1 MGIWNKVAQMSG
13 TVLKGTGKTAWNV
26 GKTAT
31 GQTFKAVTHPVN
43 TLKSTGSALKTVAIG
58 GGAAYVGWEKLTTD
72 KSVARIVGDTLV
84 GEDAVDQVKETM
96 NDVKDLKEKAG
107 EAVDAVGDAMTDVN
121 SKWSGMTK
129 FMRGLANGEGL
140 NMFSNFFGRLGNG
153 NVSGLSIAGLVA
165 SAFLIF
171 GRFGWLG
178 KIAGAMLGM
187 MMIGN
192 NAGLRL
198 SNPVAEGMANAP
210 APQEEKTRTAMH
222 R

>member
-1 MGIWNKVAQMSG
+1 MGIWSKVALMGG
-13 TVLKGTGKTAWNV
+13 TMLKGTGKAAWSV

-31 GQTFKAVTHPVN
+31 GQTLKAVTHPVS
-43 TLKSTGSALKTVAIG
+43 TLKTTGSALKTASIG
-58 GGAAYVGWEKLTTD
+58 GATAYVGWEKLTTD

-84 GEDAVDQVKETM
+84 GESTVNEVKETM

-107 EAVDAVGDAMTDVN
+107 QAVDAVGDAMTDVN

-129 FMRGLANGEGL
+129 FIRGMANGEGV
-140 NMFSNFFGRLGNG
+140 NMFSNFFSRLGNG

-165 SAFLIF
+165 SALLIF

-178 KIAGAMLGM
+178 KIAGTMLAM

-192 NAGLRL
+192 NSGLRL
-198 SNPVAEGMANAP
+198 SNPVAERTMP
-210 APQEEKTRTAMH
+210 ETEEQASRTAI
-222 R
+222 RR

>member
-1 MGIWNKVAQMSG
+1 MGIWSKVALMGG
-13 TVLKGTGKTAWNV
+13 TMLKGTGKAVWSV

-31 GQTFKAVTHPVN
+31 GQTLKAVTHPVS
-43 TLKSTGSALKTVAIG
+43 TLKTTGSALKTASLG
-58 GGAAYVGWEKLTTD
+58 GAAAYVGWEKLSTD

-84 GEDAVDQVKETM
+84 GESTVNEVKETM

-107 EAVDAVGDAMTDVN
+107 QAVDAVGDAMTDVN

-129 FMRGLANGEGL
+129 FIRGMANGEGV
-140 NMFSNFFGRLGNG
+140 NMFSNFFSRLGNG

-165 SAFLIF
+165 SALLIF

-178 KIAGAMLGM
+178 KIAGTMLAM

-192 NAGLRL
+192 NSGLRL
-198 SNPVAEGMANAP
+198 SNPVAERTMP
-210 APQEEKTRTAMH
+210 ETEEQASRTVI
-222 R
+222 RR

>member
-1 MGIWNKVAQMSG
+1 MGIWSKVALMGG
-13 TVLKGTGKTAWNV
+13 TMLKGTGKAAWSV

-31 GQTFKAVTHPVN
+31 GQTLKAVTHPVS
-43 TLKSTGSALKTVAIG
+43 TLKTTGSALKTASIG
-58 GGAAYVGWEKLTTD
+58 GAAAYVGWEKLTTD

-84 GEDAVDQVKETM
+84 GESTVNEVKETM

-107 EAVDAVGDAMTDVN
+107 QAVDAVGDAMTDVN

-129 FMRGLANGEGL
+129 FIRGMANGEGV
-140 NMFSNFFGRLGNG
+140 NMFSNFFSRLGNG

-165 SAFLIF
+165 SALLIF

-178 KIAGAMLGM
+178 KIAGTMLAM

-192 NAGLRL
+192 NSGLRL
-198 SNPVAEGMANAP
+198 SNPVAERTMP
-210 APQEEKTRTAMH
+210 ESEEQTSRTAI
-222 R
+222 RR

>member
-1 MGIWNKVAQMSG
+1 MGIWNKIALMGGSL
-13 TVLKGTGKTAWNV
+13 LKGTGKAAWSL

-31 GQTFKAVTHPVN
+31 GQTVKVVTHPVN
-43 TLKSTGSALKTVAIG
+43 TLKTTGSALKTATIG
-58 GGAAYVGWEKLTTD
+58 GAAAYVGWEKLTTD

-84 GEDAVDQVKETM
+84 GENAVDQVKETM

-129 FMRGLANGEGL
+129 FIRGMANGEGL
-140 NMFSNFFGRLGNG
+140 NMFSNFFGKLGSG

-165 SAFLIF
+165 SALLIF

-178 KIAGAMLGM
+178 KIAGTMLAM

-192 NAGLRL
+192 NSGLKL
-198 SNPVAEGMANAP
+198 SNPVAERSMP
-210 APQEEKTRTAMH
+210 ESEEQTTRTAI
-222 R
+222 RR

>member
-1 MGIWNKVAQMSG
+1 MGIWNKIALMGG
-13 TVLKGTGKTAWNV
+13 TLLKGTGKAAWSF

-31 GQTFKAVTHPVN
+31 GQTVKVVTHPVN
-43 TLKSTGSALKTVAIG
+43 TLKTTGSALKTATIG
-58 GGAAYVGWEKLTTD
+58 GAAAYVGWEKLTTD

-84 GEDAVDQVKETM
+84 GANAVDQVKETM

-129 FMRGLANGEGL
+129 FIRGMANGEGL
-140 NMFSNFFGRLGNG
+140 NMFSNFFGRLGSG

-165 SAFLIF
+165 SALLIF
-171 GRFGWLG
+171 GRFGWLA
-178 KIAGAMLGM
+178 KIAGTMLAM

-192 NAGLRL
+192 NSGLKL
-198 SNPVAEGMANAP
+198 TNPVAERTMTES
-210 APQEEKTRTAMH
+210 EEQTTRTAI
-222 R
+222 RR

>member
-1 MGIWNKVAQMSG
+1 MGIWNKIALMGG
-13 TVLKGTGKTAWNV
+13 TLLKGTGKAAWSL

-31 GQTFKAVTHPVN
+31 GQTVKVVTHPVN
-43 TLKSTGSALKTVAIG
+43 TLKTTGSALKTATIG
-58 GGAAYVGWEKLTTD
+58 GAAAYVGWEKLTTD

-84 GEDAVDQVKETM
+84 GENAVDQVKETM

-129 FMRGLANGEGL
+129 FIRGMANGEGL
-140 NMFSNFFGRLGNG
+140 NMFSNFFGKLGSG

-165 SAFLIF
+165 SALLIF

-178 KIAGAMLGM
+178 KIAGTMLAM

-192 NAGLRL
+192 NSGLKL
-198 SNPVAEGMANAP
+198 SNPVAERSMP
-210 APQEEKTRTAMH
+210 ESEEQTTRTAI
-222 R
+222 RR

>member
-1 MGIWNKVAQMSG
+1 MGIWNKIALMGGSL
-13 TVLKGTGKTAWNV
+13 LKGTGKAAWSL

-31 GQTFKAVTHPVN
+31 GQTVKVVTHPVN
-43 TLKSTGSALKTVAIG
+43 TLKTTGSALKTATIG
-58 GGAAYVGWEKLTTD
+58 GAAAYVGWEKLTTD

-84 GEDAVDQVKETM
+84 GENAVDQVKETM

-107 EAVDAVGDAMTDVN
+107 EAVDAVSDAMTDVN

-129 FMRGLANGEGL
+129 FIRGMANGEGL
-140 NMFSNFFGRLGNG
+140 NMFSNFFGRLGSG

-165 SAFLIF
+165 SALLIF

-178 KIAGAMLGM
+178 KIAGTMLAM

-192 NAGLRL
+192 NSGLKL
-198 SNPVAEGMANAP
+198 SNPVAERFMPEA
-210 APQEEKTRTAMH
+210 EEQTTRTAI
-222 R
+222 RR

>member
-1 MGIWNKVAQMSG
+1 MGIWSKVALMGG
-13 TVLKGTGKTAWNV
+13 TMLKGTGKAAWSV

-31 GQTFKAVTHPVN
+31 GQTLKAVTHPVN
-43 TLKSTGSALKTVAIG
+43 TLKTTGSALKTASIG
-58 GGAAYVGWEKLTTD
+58 GAAAYVGWEKLTTD

-84 GEDAVDQVKETM
+84 GESTVNEVKETM

-107 EAVDAVGDAMTDVN
+107 QAVDAVGDAMTDVN

-129 FMRGLANGEGL
+129 FIRGMANGEGV
-140 NMFSNFFGRLGNG
+140 NMFSNFFSRLGNG

-165 SAFLIF
+165 SALLIF

-178 KIAGAMLGM
+178 KIAGTMLAM

-192 NAGLRL
+192 NSGLRL
-198 SNPVAEGMANAP
+198 SNPVAERTMP
-210 APQEEKTRTAMH
+210 ESEEQASRTAI
-222 R
+222 RR

>member
-1 MGIWNKVAQMSG
+1 MGIWSKVALMGG
-13 TVLKGTGKTAWNV
+13 TMLKGTGKAAWSV

-31 GQTFKAVTHPVN
+31 GQTLKAVTHPVS
-43 TLKSTGSALKTVAIG
+43 TLKTTGSALKTASIG
-58 GGAAYVGWEKLTTD
+58 GAAAYVGWEKLTTD

-84 GEDAVDQVKETM
+84 GESTVNEVKETM

-107 EAVDAVGDAMTDVN
+107 QAVDAVGDAMTDVN

-129 FMRGLANGEGL
+129 FIRGMANGEGV
-140 NMFSNFFGRLGNG
+140 NMFSNFFSRLGNG

-165 SAFLIF
+165 SALLIF

-178 KIAGAMLGM
+178 KIAGTMLAM

-192 NAGLRL
+192 NSGLRL
-198 SNPVAEGMANAP
+198 SNPVAERTMP
-210 APQEEKTRTAMH
+210 ESEEQASRTAI
-222 R
+222 RR